1 MLTETTRRF
10 GKGLIRRWTLAAALA
25 LFAAATLITAAPNAQ
40 AQQAPGSVDSVTLTR
55 SDGSITASWNAPSGA
70 TKYHVTYNDGTGW
83 HAPVDDHRNI
93 QSTSITF
100 SADNAKT
107 YVVGVRAGNDNA
119 QWSGWVNSPAA
130 GPYTPPSNNPPSN
143 NPPATAPGPVSSI
156 TLTRADGSV
165 TADWDAPSGA
175 TKYHVTY
182 NDGTGWH
189 APVNDHRNITTNSLT
204 FNADN
209 AKTYV
214 VGVRAGNDVGWSA
227 WRNSP
232 ASGPYTPPTPEP
244 TPAPTPEPTPEI
256 TPPAAPTGLTAT
268 AGNGSVTLSWNDPS
282 DSLHHRLRIQRQPQ

>member
-1 MLTETTRRF
+1 MLLGTARCGGEIMLTETTRRF

-55 SDGSITASWNAPSGA
+55 SDGSITASWNAPTGA

-107 YVVGVRAGNDNA
+107 YVVGVRAGNDNG

-156 TLTRADGSV
+156 TLTRADGSI

-175 TKYHVTY
+175 THYHVTY

-189 APVNDHRNITTNSLT
+189 APVDDHRNITTNSLT

-209 AKTYV
+209 AKTYI
-214 VGVRAGNDVGWSA
+214 VGVRAGNELAGA
-227 WRNSP
+227 
-232 ASGPYTPPTPEP
+232 GGGTPRPPVPTPR
-244 TPAPTPEPTPEI
+244 
-256 TPPAAPTGLTAT
+256 PPLSRRLRRSLNPRRRSRRRLTA
-268 AGNGSVTLSWNDPS
+268 VTVA
-282 DSLHHRLRIQRQPQ
+282 